1 MDEIRTNKISAIREI
16 KERLNGIGSLT
27 VIGSSTRNAQ
37 YRNALYGILSETK
50 NLLVSLGLEN
60 EGTYEADIKKV
71 ASLTKN
77 RYIEELDFNEAKELL
92 ENILNSII
100 TDVNVSNA
108 YNATQESK
116 NYPVSSPTY
125 FVNSPNSK
133 LSLGGDF
140 FDQSD
145 SRQFLINLEKYVIES
160 PGYDDESKQE
170 IRHII
175 REILSGQ
182 FFQNASAGIFVE
194 LIKKLLGW

>member
-1 MDEIRTNKISAIREI
+1 MDEIRTNRIGAIREI

>member
-1 MDEIRTNKISAIREI
+1 M
-16 KERLNGIGSLT
+16 
-27 VIGSSTRNAQ
+27 
-37 YRNALYGILSETK
+37 
-50 NLLVSLGLEN
+50 
-60 EGTYEADIKKV
+60 
-71 ASLTKN
+71 
-77 RYIEELDFNEAKELL
+77 
-92 ENILNSII
+92 NSII